1 MAEAAPRP
9 TSEVVSS
16 DNESLILVDD
26 ADRVVGHLSKLAC
39 HKGEGVLHR
48 AFSIFIFDREG
59 RLLLQ
64 RRSAEKPLWPLYWSN
79 SCCSHPREGETMDEA
94 LQRRLDEELRLSS
107 ELEFLF
113 KFRYQ
118 AGYEDVG
125 SEHEMCWVYIGV
137 ADGAATPHPNEIA
150 ELRWVTAAE
159 LDDELRLEP
168 DTFTP
173 WFQLEWPR
181 VREAYRSILGL

>member
-1 MAEAAPRP
+1 
-9 TSEVVSS
+9 VSS
-16 DNESLILVDD
+16 DDESLILVDD
-26 ADRVVGHLSKLAC
+26 ADRVVGHLAKLAC
-39 HKGEGVLHR
+39 HQGDGVLHR
-48 AFSIFIFDREG
+48 AFSIFIFDPEG

-64 RRSAEKPLWPLYWSN
+64 RRGAEKPLWPLYWSN

-94 LQRRLDEELRLSS
+94 LKRRLDEELGLSS

-113 KFRYQ
+113 KFRYR
-118 AGYEDVG
+118 ARYEDVG
-125 SEHEMCWVYIGV
+125 SENEMCWVYVGV
-137 ADGAATPHPNEIA
+137 ADGTATPHPNEVA

-168 DTFTP
+168 DNFSP

-181 VREAYRSILGL
+181 VREAYRSVLGL